1 VNLAVKGYLLI
12 LVEKKEIL
20 FGLTTKDEII
30 FERRRDKS
38 ESKLLLHERLI
49 LDALFESGSV
59 VTAAD
64 LKEEF
69 YAHIPAIQDALYEHL
84 TGKGYFAG
92 KPTSVRTRYVVA
104 GILLAVATAGLGII
118 WAAYRG
124 AIFPLAL
131 VVPVASGVVTLLL
144 FVFFAPAMPRRTR
157 AGVKMRTWALGFQEF
172 VERVE
177 KDRLET
183 EEARSAFETLL
194 PYAMAL
200 GIASRW
206 ARKFEGIYE
215 QAAPAWYV
223 GHHVGHGFSTRAFE
237 QSLSSS
243 MSQVGRQMTAS
254 PRSSSGSG
262 GGGFSGGGGGGGGGG
277 SW

>member
-1 VNLAVKGYLLI
+1 
-12 LVEKKEIL
+12 
-20 FGLTTKDEII
+20 
-30 FERRRDKS
+30 
-38 ESKLLLHERLI
+38 
-49 LDALFESGSV
+49 
-59 VTAAD
+59 
-64 LKEEF
+64 
-69 YAHIPAIQDALYEHL
+69 
-84 TGKGYFAG
+84 
-92 KPTSVRTRYVVA
+92 
-104 GILLAVATAGLGII
+104 
-118 WAAYRG
+118 
-124 AIFPLAL
+124 L

-223 GHHVGHGFSTRAFE
+223 GHGFSTRAFE